1 MLTNTD
7 IKLVAHMI
15 LLHFNFMEWEDLS
28 PPPPPLDRKKNSHP
42 KQNVFCCC
50 KEVHSTLI
58 P

>member
-28 PPPPPLDRKKNSHP
+28 PPPSPTGQKKKFPPETKCIL
-42 KQNVFCCC
+42 
-50 KEVHSTLI
+50 LL
-58 P
+58 